1 MLLMSQTINS
11 LEIARDRLIFLLSS
25 LSFVINLQK
34 YVLVLL
40 QNIVSRSGNRLG
52 ENDIN
57 TTAGKSKK
65 IEIEMLKAYFKSQ
78 NDIMGSD
85 QPFRFCLLNSTG
97 SATSYAKIRFLH
109 QQQIA
114 VIRNNPSYQ
123 SAMYLKQ
130 DSIQELQWWFNNIEI
145 CNGKLIVSPTS
156 KAVIQLHA
164 SKKFGVLSESVHRA
178 SVVSP
183 GVKPPYQFSGIN

>member
-1 MLLMSQTINS
+1 MSQTINS

-34 YVLVLL
+34 SVLVLL
-40 QNIVSRSGNRLG
+40 QNIVSGSGNRLG

-65 IEIEMLKAYFKSQ
+65 IETEMLKAYFKSQ
-78 NDIMGSD
+78 NDMGSD

-164 SKKFGVLSESVHRA
+164 SKKFGVLSESVLRA

-183 GVKPPYQFSGIN
+183 AVKPPYQFSGIN